1 MCVVCAEKF
10 KRPQSGRHLQRSGNR
25 SRSLNRPE
33 QIIVGMVQ
41 ESTISRPGLVGLAF
55 WLVWA
60 FAHLLFLRILSKP
73 ALDGSK
79 TACRRRNT
87 PRIFGGGLFVRV
99 YGWPKTH
106 FPRIKLPAS
115 GQPWRQPGP
124 LVHSPSTRRRRIADL
139 KNNIHPIA
147 VSPAAVMECVC

>member
-1 MCVVCAEKF
+1 
-10 KRPQSGRHLQRSGNR
+10 
-25 SRSLNRPE
+25 
-33 QIIVGMVQ
+33 MVQ

-106 FPRIKLPAS
+106 FRESNFPHQDNPGANQALLFTRPRLAA
-115 GQPWRQPGP
+115 G
-124 LVHSPSTRRRRIADL
+124 
-139 KNNIHPIA
+139 
-147 VSPAAVMECVC
+147 VSPTSRTTFIR